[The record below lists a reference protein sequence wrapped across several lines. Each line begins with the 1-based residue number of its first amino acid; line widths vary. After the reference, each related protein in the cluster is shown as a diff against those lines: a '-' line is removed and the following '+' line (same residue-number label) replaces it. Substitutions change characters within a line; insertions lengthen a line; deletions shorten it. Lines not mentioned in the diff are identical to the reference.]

1 MVALLLQRY
10 ILDES
15 AIEQFVFGIILRGV
29 YKT

>member
-15 AIEQFVFGIILRGV
+15 TIEQFVVGIILRGV